1 MMNSYEL
8 MGSKSSPLCHMFDSD
23 RLLASDSNED
33 SNDDH
38 SGGGPHDKYE
48 KYHTLDHLDSYD
60 TVMDLENNL
69 INCHTSALQN
79 SHSNGLTNDNHNQSQ
94 HLSQQNLNLN
104 NNHLIPNNNSQNNCN
119 KRKTTAD
126 GTANGL
132 PNGAP
137 KRVPPPNG
145 KKTKGRVKIKMEFI
159 DNKLRR
165 YTTFSKRKTGIMKK
179 VRFFANFC

>member
-1 MMNSYEL
+1 
-8 MGSKSSPLCHMFDSD
+8 MGSKSSPLCHEMFDSD
-23 RLLASDSNED
+23 KFLASDSNED

-38 SGGGPHDKYE
+38 SGSGGGSKYE
-48 KYHTLDHLDSYD
+48 KYHDLDHLDSYD

-69 INCHTSALQN
+69 INCHPSALQS
-79 SHSNGLTNDNHNQSQ
+79 SHTTNGLSNDNHNQSQ

-104 NNHLIPNNNSQNNCN
+104 NNHLISNNNCN

-126 GTANGL
+126 GTAANGL
-132 PNGAP
+132 TNGAP

-179 VRFFANFC
+179 VSLSDSFPIFLT